1 MIENPL
7 ILGLRHSG
15 AKLTPQR
22 LAICE
27 WLSGSEEH
35 PSVQHVYDALR
46 ESVPTLSLAT
56 VYNTIALLEELD
68 LVHPIATGED
78 GSVRYE
84 PSHEPHVN
92 LVCRRCNRIVDM
104 KDVSLNSVENAVKA
118 NGFSTEGLNVVVHSL
133 CTDCHEAILSKE
145 EDRR

>member
-22 LAICE
+22 LAICD
-27 WLSGSEEH
+27 WLSGSEDH
-35 PSVQHVYDALR
+35 PTAQYVYDALR
-46 ESVPTLSLAT
+46 ETVPTLSLAT
-56 VYNTIALLEELD
+56 VYNTITLLEDLELI
-68 LVHPIATGED
+68 HPIATGED

-84 PSHEPHVN
+84 PSSEPHVN

-104 KDVSLNSVENAVKA
+104 KDVPLDSVENAVKSH
-118 NGFSTEGLNVVVHSL
+118 GFASNDIHVVVHGL
-133 CTDCHEAILSKE
+133 CAECRETNQ
-145 EDRR
+145 